1 MINATKEMKQEGV
14 ESDRDRERGR
24 EGKTDFFVRNVREV
38 PFNMCRLIR
47 ELQEIREK

>member
-24 EGKTDFFVRNVREV
+24 EGKTFF
-38 PFNMCRLIR
+38 C
-47 ELQEIREK
+47 